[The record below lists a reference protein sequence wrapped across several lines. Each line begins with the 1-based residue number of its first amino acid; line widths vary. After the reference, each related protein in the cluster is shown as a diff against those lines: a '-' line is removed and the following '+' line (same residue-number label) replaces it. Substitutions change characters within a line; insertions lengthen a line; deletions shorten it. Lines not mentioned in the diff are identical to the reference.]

1 LDAQIQADALTA
13 AAKREVE
20 ELRSQRDSISS
31 YLEEMRGVL
40 GSAAAFV
47 TGMPASVTQPQ
58 LSANSSYSSDS
69 ADLAESADSSE
80 SAASAASADK

>member
-1 LDAQIQADALTA
+1 MDAQIQADALTA

-20 ELRSQRDSISS
+20 ELRAQRDSISS

-47 TGMPASVTQPQ
+47 TGMPATQPQ
-58 LSANSSYSSDS
+58 PSADSSYSSDS
-69 ADLAESADSSE
+69 ADLAESADSSQ